1 MDFIH
6 FSTALITSEKQWSW
20 TLVGIVY
27 LVGALFIRSLFFR
40 FPVRETKEIDA
51 SLYSAVK
58 TIYLKNSGL
67 GWVLFSISFLLVIAT
82 WLEWQSVAS
91 DRTLVLFFCLLLP
104 LLLFLSVALHLTAYV
119 RALLAVLRQRMGVEK
134 EI

>member
-1 MDFIH
+1 MNLIH
-6 FSTALITSEKQWSW
+6 FYTALIASEKQWSW
-20 TLVGIVY
+20 TLVGIAY

-40 FPVRETKEIDA
+40 FPVRETKEID
-51 SLYSAVK
+51 SNLYSAVK
-58 TIYLKNSGL
+58 MIYLKNSGP
-67 GWVLFSISFLLVIAT
+67 GWVLFSIAFLLVIAT

-91 DRTLVLFFCLLLP
+91 DRTLILLFCLLLP
-104 LLLFLSVALHLTAYV
+104 LLFFLSVALHLTAYV